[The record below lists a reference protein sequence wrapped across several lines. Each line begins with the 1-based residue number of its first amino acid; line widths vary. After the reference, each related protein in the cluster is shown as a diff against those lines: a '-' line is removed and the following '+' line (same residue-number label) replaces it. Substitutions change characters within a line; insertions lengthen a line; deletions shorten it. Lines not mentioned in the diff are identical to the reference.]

1 MRRPSSAWSLLYSWV
16 LVNLS
21 EGATLMENKDKGAK
35 PTKKPAAHTLKEK
48 RAAKKNKKAR

>member
-1 MRRPSSAWSLLYSWV
+1 M
-16 LVNLS
+16 VNLL
-21 EGATLMENKDKGAK
+21 EGATLMANKDKGAK